1 MKTGTE
7 AKRGYGVFGT
17 RRGDRVKIF
26 FRKARSLLYVDRCV
40 CVGCGAE
47 LPQSVRGGLCSECL
61 SRSIALG
68 SDICAKCGRIVA
80 NEADYCDT
88 CINRDRHF
96 EKARSCFV
104 YDGVPKK
111 LIYGL
116 KFGGKRYLAPFLAE
130 SMTDRYLDENYDCD
144 CVIAV
149 PLSEKRKKKRGYN
162 QSELLAEEI
171 SGQLKLP
178 LLTGALEKIRDNKAQ
193 AKLRVNE
200 REENVRGAYEV
211 KDKAAVKGKRILVV
225 DDVITT
231 GATASEVAHM
241 LYKAKARSVKVLT
254 YASTRYT
261 VPSEN
266 IFDEEDVYEDEMV

>member
-1 MKTGTE
+1 M
-7 AKRGYGVFGT
+7 
-17 RRGDRVKIF
+17 
-26 FRKARSLLYVDRCV
+26 
-40 CVGCGAE
+40 
-47 LPQSVRGGLCSECL
+47 
-61 SRSIALG
+61 
-68 SDICAKCGRIVA
+68 
-80 NEADYCDT
+80 
-88 CINRDRHF
+88 
-96 EKARSCFV
+96 
-104 YDGVPKK
+104 
-111 LIYGL
+111 
-116 KFGGKRYLAPFLAE
+116 
-130 SMTDRYLDENYDCD
+130 
-144 CVIAV
+144 

-200 REENVRGAYEV
+200 REENVRGAYVV

-261 VPSEN
+261 APSEN